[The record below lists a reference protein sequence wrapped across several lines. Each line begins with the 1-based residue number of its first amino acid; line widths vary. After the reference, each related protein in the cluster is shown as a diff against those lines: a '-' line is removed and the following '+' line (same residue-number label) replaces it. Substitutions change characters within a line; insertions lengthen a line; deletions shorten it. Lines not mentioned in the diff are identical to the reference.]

1 MDINA
6 SLQSALTDLDLGHYT
21 RATSSLTALRN
32 THANEAPDYH
42 RITAELIRAHLLRGA
57 SLAALEAVDHSLAKF
72 PTSFLE
78 DLETRHPRGEL
89 DLDESCVYYLVL
101 RMQKALVGSFVD
113 GLLDGYLKISARI
126 VKLSRPYTPHELSLY
141 PREIASFVH
150 IPVRVEIDRYVLL
163 RSFSSPT
170 LARYPNSPLITE

>member
-32 THANEAPDYH
+32 THKVPDYH
-42 RITAELIRAHLLRGA
+42 RITAELVRAHFLRGA

-78 DLETRHPRGEL
+78 DLETQYPHGEL

-101 RMQKALVGSFVD
+101 RMQKALAGSFVD

-126 VKLSRPYTPHELSLY
+126 VKLSRPYTLHELSLY

-150 IPVRVEIDRYVLL
+150 IPVRLEVDQYVLL
-163 RSFSSPT
+163 RSFSSPAF
-170 LARYPNSPLITE
+170 ARYPNSPLITE